1 MNIINFDNEF
11 DFNAG
16 IVELIN
22 DVSKSAIEKRGLFHI
37 VLCGG
42 TTPVSVYKLLR
53 SLKTEWHCWQ
63 FWLCDERIPS
73 STFTDLNRYMIENEL
88 LNYIPVE
95 KKQIHFIAIDST
107 IEIAVDQYEAELQ
120 SVALFDLC
128 LLGIGEDGHTASL
141 FPGNDCGENENAK
154 NVLAVFDSPKPPKQR
169 ISLSA
174 KRLSLSEVVL
184 FITSGKEKKSII
196 DRVMKGEN
204 LPCNLVKGKEKTL
217 LFYTEKK

>member
-1 MNIINFDNEF
+1 MNVINFDNEF

-16 IVELIN
+16 IVEIIN
-22 DVSKSAIEKRGLFHI
+22 DVSKNAIEKRGLFHL

-53 SLKTEWHCWQ
+53 SLNTKWHCWQ

-95 KKQIHFIAIDST
+95 KKQIHFMPIDSS
-107 IEIAVDQYEAELQ
+107 IEIAVEQHEVELN
-120 SVALFDLC
+120 SVGLFDLC

-141 FPGNDCGENENAK
+141 FPGNDCGENEYAK
-154 NVLAVFDSPKPPKQR
+154 NVLAVLNSPKPPKQR

-174 KRLSLSEVVL
+174 KRLNMSEVVL

-196 DRVMKGEN
+196 NRVIKGEN
-204 LPCNLVKGKEKTL
+204 LPCNLIKGKEKTL
-217 LFYTEKK
+217 LFYTEQK